1 MHTHCPECQV
11 ELVTNNLGAIYC
23 PDECPPYCQT
33 CGAKETLAPGLDYY
47 CGNVDCPDKQLSSVE
62 KLRKAFAGL
71 PTPVVP
77 MAYPGVATGTVVVN
91 EDTGFVLLGKRKG
104 ELGNGMY
111 SLPGGKVD
119 FGEAPFNAAIR
130 EVKEETNLDLNPD
143 KTYFTGILTNDYFP
157 ERGKQYLCMYYLSVV
172 DSEQQLQVL
181 EPEKVE
187 SWDWHDP
194 AALPEPMWANTGKL
208 IAQLYARE
216 RFENPDIGEIIQP

>member
-1 MHTHCPECQV
+1 MHTQCPEC
-11 ELVTNNLGAIYC
+11 EATLVGNKNFPYC
-23 PDECPPYCQT
+23 PKGCPPYCQK
-33 CGAKETLAPGLDYY
+33 CGQKETLVPGLDFY
-47 CGNVDCPDKQLSSVE
+47 CANCPTTLKE
-62 KLRKAFAGL
+62 MFASI

-91 EDTGFVLLGKRKG
+91 EDTGFVLLGKRRG
-104 ELGNGMY
+104 ALGTGMY

-119 FGEAPFNAAIR
+119 FGETPWDAAIR
-130 EVKEETNLDLNPD
+130 EVKEETNLDLNPG

-172 DSEQQLQVL
+172 DSNQKLQVL